1 MAISMKKLRRPA
13 SPEAADANAAA
24 ASGDGGSLA
33 RAARLELLA
42 QISEFVDRHDLDV
55 TAANLALVCN
65 ALSGASRELAELFAR
80 REMSGEPID
89 QRWLDMIY
97 RLDPEMSARLEQLDR
112 VMDALESSVARFAQA
127 TQTTKDAAS
136 DHRGAIGA
144 QIDAMAKLCGD
155 EDPASEIEKVISLS
169 RSMLERIEQAE
180 RAMERSQAE
189 SEELR
194 ANLARARMEADVDFL
209 TGLPNRRAFE
219 RRLNLAVEKAR
230 KTGEK
235 LCVAFCD
242 IDHFKAINDKH
253 GHDAG
258 DRVLCMIAQILAG
271 HASDH
276 CFVSR
281 HGGEE
286 FVMLFYGF
294 DKQQALQKLD
304 RIRCALAMKHLT
316 NRENGKP
323 FGKITFSA
331 GIAEVTEDVDPRS
344 ALVRADAALYEA
356 KETGRNR
363 IVVI

>member
-1 MAISMKKLRRPA
+1 MDK
-13 SPEAADANAAA
+13 
-24 ASGDGGSLA
+24 
-33 RAARLELLA
+33 
-42 QISEFVDRHDLDV
+42 HDLDV
-55 TAANLALVCN
+55 TATNLALVCS
-65 ALSGASRELAELFAR
+65 ALSGSSRELAELFAK
-80 REMSGEPID
+80 REIANEPID
-89 QRWLDMIY
+89 QRWLDTIY
-97 RLDPEMSARLEQLDR
+97 RFDPEMSARLEQLDK
-112 VMDALESSVARFAQA
+112 VMDELEYAVSRFAKTA
-127 TQTTKDAAS
+127 RRTKDETS

-144 QIDAMAKLCGD
+144 QIEVIANLGGD
-155 EDPASEIEKVISLS
+155 EDPADDIEKVISLS

-194 ANLARARMEADVDFL
+194 ANLARARREADVDHL

-219 RRLNLAVEKAR
+219 RRLQSATERAR
-230 KTGEK
+230 ETGEA

-258 DRVLCMIAQILAG
+258 DRVLCAVAEMFAEYT
-271 HASDH
+271 SED

-286 FVMLFYGF
+286 FVMLLSGF
-294 DKQQALQKLD
+294 DKDRAFQKLEG
-304 RIRCALAMKHLT
+304 IRCALAMKSLT
-316 NRENGKP
+316 NRETGKP

-331 GIAEVTEDVDPRS
+331 GIAEVTGEIDPRS

-356 KETGRNR
+356 KKPAE
-363 IVVI
+363 IVSS